1 MSTVGGSWSSPKI
14 VRDGLVLYLDA
25 NAPNSYSPYFAPTT
39 WKDLSNNSNNGTLTN
54 GPTYNS
60 ANGGSIV
67 FDGVDD
73 YVDIGIKSTL
83 QPQSITLSV
92 WFKIANNVPVGTL
105 LRNRTYGWALT
116 VSGSTASSNI
126 YTSVSNQILATPS
139 NISTGSYN
147 NITLTYSNSTY
158 YQYLN
163 GTQTY
168 TTSSATNSIYYV
180 SNYVGIGRDAN
191 AASSFFTGNIGQVLI
206 YNRALSATEILQNYN
221 ATKTRF
227 GL

>member
-1 MSTVGGSWSSPKI
+1 MSTVGGGWAGPKI
-14 VRDGLVLYLDA
+14 VNDGLVLNLDA
-25 NAPNSYSPYFAPTT
+25 SSPNSYNSFFSTT
-39 WKDLSNNSNNGTLTN
+39 VWKDISNNGNSGTLTN
-54 GPTYNS
+54 GPVFNS

-73 YVDIGIKSTL
+73 YVDIGTKSTL

-92 WFKIANNVPVGTL
+92 WFKISNNVPVGTL
-105 LRNRTYGWALT
+105 LRNRTYGWGIN
-116 VSGSTASSNI
+116 VSGSTVNSNI
-126 YTSVSNQILATPS
+126 YTSVSNQITATPA
-139 NISTGSYN
+139 NISTGSYS
-147 NITLTYSNSTY
+147 NITVTYSNSTY

-168 TTSSATNSIYYV
+168 TTSSATNSIYYTT
-180 SNYVGIGRDAN
+180 NYIGIGRDAN
-191 AASSFFTGNIGQVLI
+191 AASSFFIGNIGQVLI
-206 YNRALSATEILQNYN
+206 YNKALTAAEVLKNYN